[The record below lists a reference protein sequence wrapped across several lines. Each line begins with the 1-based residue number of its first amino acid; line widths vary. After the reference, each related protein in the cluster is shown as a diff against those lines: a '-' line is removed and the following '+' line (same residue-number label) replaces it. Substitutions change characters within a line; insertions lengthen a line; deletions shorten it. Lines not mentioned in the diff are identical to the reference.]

1 LRPSWLIAA
10 ALCLS
15 GNLASAAFGAPSC
28 RTSPNLVGA
37 CFTVHGRLFVSTAA
51 GRFHLADAGSGRILD
66 VLGRE
71 AWRDTD
77 VLPAAVDA
85 LLAPSRS
92 KIEVEGDYL
101 VCPFDRTHLGRT
113 QAVCIEDAS
122 HLIARG
128 R

>member
-1 LRPSWLIAA
+1 LQTR
-10 ALCLS
+10 
-15 GNLASAAFGAPSC
+15 
-28 RTSPNLVGA
+28 
-37 CFTVHGRLFVSTAA
+37 AA
-51 GRFHLADAGSGRILD
+51 GAFWTS
-66 VLGRE
+66 LGAKLGVTQTCCRP
-71 AWRDTD
+71 R
-77 VLPAAVDA
+77 VDA

-128 R
+128 RYPFLGVLGDRWEHPPARLRLEPAMLIEINARAETLCSTKMG